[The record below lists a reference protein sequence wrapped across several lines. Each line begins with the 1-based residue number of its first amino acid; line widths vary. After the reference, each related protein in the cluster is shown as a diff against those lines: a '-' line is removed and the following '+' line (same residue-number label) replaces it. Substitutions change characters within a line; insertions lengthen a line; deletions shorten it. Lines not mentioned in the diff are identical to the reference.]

1 MASVVVVGGGVAGLT
16 CAWQLRRAGHEVE
29 VLEREAS
36 PGGHMRSEHR
46 DGFRLNGAA
55 PLVSGAT
62 PNLLGVVRSVG
73 LAPRLRDVE
82 PAREAVL
89 HDGRLQPVEAHPPW
103 RLLSSRLLSLRG
115 KAGLARMGVEVARR
129 VRQIDPH
136 HPERAAFFDSQRLSD
151 GLRQVAG
158 REATERVL
166 TPLLS
171 AALDC
176 EPDDLSYA
184 FGLLTLRLLASGS
197 GPQAFEGGAASFR
210 DALAAKLAVRTG
222 CEVLCVETE
231 TAGARVRYR
240 TQGRKRQVLADAAVL
255 ALPAPAVSSLC
266 PKLTPDERGF
276 LQRVGY
282 APGASVTLMLERPP
296 AALDAFFGVCVPPSE
311 GLDLQR
317 LRADHH
323 LPGAAPPGAGLL
335 GATLSASA
343 SARFRDA
350 PDVSLAQHVLEQ
362 LSLTPLG
369 RLEPLGFSVAR
380 REWSLPLFVPG
391 YLSLL
396 GRFLGRMDRSPR
408 LAFAGDYL
416 VGPSVEGAVTSGLRA
431 AREVAAAH

>member
-16 CAWQLRRAGHEVE
+16 CAWQLRRTGHEVE
-29 VLEREAS
+29 VLERERTA
-36 PGGHMRSEHR
+36 GGCLRSEHR
-46 DGFRLNGAA
+46 DGFRLDGAT
-55 PLVSGAT
+55 PRVSGAT

-82 PAREAVL
+82 PAQEGVL
-89 HDGRLQPVEAHPPW
+89 HDGRLHPVDAHTPW

-115 KAGLARMGVEVARR
+115 KAGLARVGVEVARR
-129 VRQIDPH
+129 SRQIDPH
-136 HPERAAFFDSQRLSD
+136 HPERAAFFDSQSLFD

-158 REATERVL
+158 REATERVV

-197 GPQAFEGGAASFR
+197 GSQAFEGGAASFS
-210 DALAAKLAVRTG
+210 DALAAKLAVRPG

-240 TQGRKRQVLADAAVL
+240 IQGRERQVLADAAVL

-276 LQRVGY
+276 LERVGY

-296 AALDAFFGVCVPPSE
+296 AALGAFYGVSFTAAE
-311 GLDLQR
+311 GFDVQR
-317 LRADHH
+317 LRAEHH
-323 LPGAAPPGAGLL
+323 LPGAAPPGAGLIA
-335 GATLSASA
+335 ATLRSGA
-343 SARFRDA
+343 SARFRD
-350 PDVSLAQHVLEQ
+350 VSDAALAQHVLEQ

-369 RLEPLGFSVAR
+369 SLAPVGFAVAR
-380 REWSLPLFVPG
+380 REWSLPRFVPG
-391 YLSLL
+391 YLPLL

-416 VGPSVEGAVTSGLRA
+416 VGPSIEGAVTSGLRA
-431 AREVAAAH
+431 AREIAAL